1 MKFKKYRYFV
11 LPVALAVVMAYYF
24 YNGPNQN
31 TMMMEGHKSV
41 NIAHAGS
48 VTNYE
53 TAVFAGGCF
62 WQFEPY
68 FEDLTGVLSVS
79 TGYTGGH
86 TENPTYN
93 EVSSGGT
100 GHLESLEVR
109 FNPSQISY
117 EKLLQVFWHS
127 IDPTTADGQFDN
139 RGPQYHTAVF
149 YNSKEQEAAA
159 EASRD
164 ALAASGKF
172 DKPIVTE
179 IAAATE
185 FYMAEEEHQD
195 YYKKNKF
202 LYKLNQYMSGRDS
215 FLNSTWGSNR
225 KEEAANQ
232 EASRKDFNKAERLK
246 ALTTL
251 QYNVTQN
258 GADERPFENEYW
270 DNQQEGIYIDIVSGE
285 PLFSSKD
292 KFDAGTGWPSFTQP
306 LDKDHVVLK
315 EKGGF
320 FSKSTQVRS
329 RDADSFLG
337 DLFHDGPEPTGLR
350 YCINSAALAFIPKDK
365 LEEKGYGD
373 YAAQFKEQ

>member
-24 YNGPNQN
+24 YNGPNQS
-31 TMMMEGHKSV
+31 TLMMEGHPAV
-41 NIAHAGS
+41 NVAHAGS
-48 VTNYE
+48 ATKYE

-109 FNPSQISY
+109 YNPSQISY
-117 EKLLQVFWHS
+117 DKLLQVFWHS

-149 YNSKEQEAAA
+149 YNSQEQKNAA
-159 EASRD
+159 EASRN
-164 ALAASGKF
+164 ALAESGKF

-179 IAAATE
+179 ITAATE

-215 FLNSTWGSNR
+215 FLNRTWGSD
-225 KEEAANQ
+225 KTEEAANQ
-232 EASRKDFNKAERLK
+232 AEAMKDFNKAERLK

-258 GADERPFENEYW
+258 DADERPFENEYW
-270 DNQQEGIYIDIVSGE
+270 DNQQEGIYVDIVSGE
-285 PLFSSKD
+285 ALFSSKD

-320 FSKSTQVRS
+320 FSKTTQVRS

-337 DLFHDGPEPTGLR
+337 DLFHDGPKPTGLR
-350 YCINSAALAFIPKDK
+350 YCINSASLKFIPKDELK
-365 LEEKGYGD
+365 DKGYGD
-373 YAAQFKEQ
+373 YVAQFEEQ

>member
-1 MKFKKYRYFV
+1 
-11 LPVALAVVMAYYF
+11 
-24 YNGPNQN
+24 
-31 TMMMEGHKSV
+31 MEGHKSV